1 MTRSDMTKRILVV
14 DDEKLMNDFLEEILR
29 RKGHTVDQAYD
40 GDSAITM
47 LKGRTYDLV
56 VADKRMP
63 GSDGMDV
70 LRAAM
75 ATQPNTRIIM
85 MTAYGTVEGAVEA
98 MRLGAFDYIMKPFDA
113 NQIEEVIQRALTR
126 PTSRQSA
133 GGGHSLIVGR
143 SKKIREVMDLIE
155 VVAPTRSTVLITGET
170 GTGKEL
176 VAQEIRRLSERS
188 DKPFVRL
195 NCAALPDGLIESELF
210 GHERGA
216 FTGALRKRMGKFE
229 LADGGTIL
237 LDEISEIGIG
247 TQAKV
252 LRVLQEKEFDKV
264 GSDQT
269 QTVDVRVITT
279 TNKNLLEEMQA
290 GRFREDLYY
299 RLSVFPIH
307 LPPLR
312 ERREDI
318 PMLVD
323 HFITTYGPLS
333 QKRIQGVS
341 DEVLEM
347 MMNHTWPGNVRE
359 LENCM
364 ERALIISSGPTITR
378 QDIIP
383 PASPARSIIDSLDP
397 GTSLRDME
405 KILILKTLEAVGWN
419 RTAAAEQLGISTRTL
434 RNKLKTYRQEEIS
447 PHAESLSGPVES
459 QRQPVCVP

>member
-1 MTRSDMTKRILVV
+1 MLESKPAPRILVA
-14 DDEKLMNDFLEEILR
+14 DDERLMNDFVKEILR
-29 RKGHTVDQAYD
+29 RRGFAVDQALDGGSAIAMLKGHTYD
-40 GDSAITM
+40 MVI
-47 LKGRTYDLV
+47 
-56 VADKRMP
+56 ADKKMP
-63 GSDGMDV
+63 RSDGIDV
-70 LRAAM
+70 LKATLS
-75 ATQPNTRIIM
+75 TQPKAKFIM

-113 NQIEEVIQRALTR
+113 SQIEEVVHRALSRGTDGQPGKSR
-126 PTSRQSA
+126 PTK
-133 GGGHSLIVGR
+133 LIGN
-143 SKKIREVMDLIE
+143 SEKIREVLELIE
-155 VVAPTRSTVLITGET
+155 VVAPTRSTVLITGDT

-176 VAQEIRRLSERS
+176 VAREIQRLSGRS

-237 LDEISEIGIG
+237 LDEIGEIGIG

-252 LRVLQEKEFDKV
+252 LRVLQEQEFDRI
-264 GSDQT
+264 GSHQT
-269 QTVDVRVITT
+269 QRVDVRVITT
-279 TNKNLLEEMQA
+279 TNKNPLDEMRA

-312 ERREDI
+312 ERPEDI
-318 PMLVD
+318 PLLVD
-323 HFITTYGPLS
+323 HFLKIYGALS
-333 QKRIQGVS
+333 KKRIDGVT
-341 DEVLEM
+341 DEVLEIM
-347 MMNHTWPGNVRE
+347 TSHSWPGNVRE

-364 ERALIISSGPTITR
+364 ERALIVTSGRLITR

-383 PASPARSIIDSLDP
+383 PASPSRSIMDNLDP
-397 GTSLRDME
+397 GTSLREME

-419 RTAAAEQLGISTRTL
+419 RTAAAEKLGISTRTL
-434 RNKLKTYRQEEIS
+434 RNKLKIYEQEEIS
-447 PHAESLSGPVES
+447 LDAESLSAPTGSE
-459 QRQPVCVP
+459 RQLVCTP